1 MAKIYLAA
9 LNFIQLNMQY
19 KNWFNCAVKIR
30 KHSDEGSS
38 NLTEQH
44 LIQAYTYSEAEA
56 GMHEIMQQVGGGT
69 FEISNI
75 TKTNISE
82 VHPDEK
88 AEKWFKVKVS
98 LVAYDE
104 ESGREKQTAMY
115 FLVAGENI
123 MEVYNKTKTVM
134 KGYGTGYVI
143 PSITYSKILEVYASD
158 ESASVPETNNVSEP
172 VVEQIHED
180 EFDKPEQNGE
190 AGAEEHG
197 SEQETLEV
205 EAKED

>member
-1 MAKIYLAA
+1 
-9 LNFIQLNMQY
+9 MQY
-19 KNWFNCAVKIR
+19 KNWFNCTVKVR

-38 NLTEQH
+38 NTSEQH

-56 GMHEIMQQVGGGT
+56 GMHEIMQQMGGGT

-82 VHPDEK
+82 VHPDE
-88 AEKWFKVKVS
+88 ASEKWFKVKVS

-123 MEVYNKTKTVM
+123 LDVYNKTKAVM

-143 PSITYSKILEVYASD
+143 PSIVYSKILEVYAAD
-158 ESASVPETNNVSEP
+158 EAESMPTAEP
-172 VVEQIHED
+172 LTEEIHED
-180 EFDKPEQNGE
+180 EFSSDEIIEDKANESAEQVEQNE
-190 AGAEEHG
+190 SSNEKVFVEEEHE
-197 SEQETLEV
+197 SDAEISH
-205 EAKED
+205 DS